1 MPTIS
6 TKPEKEFKVGAVR
19 AAIWANPRTASD
31 GRSFS
36 SHKVMLERVYK
47 DAGGFKSTNCLD
59 VNDIPKAI
67 VALKKAYE
75 YLLCAESERNGA
87 PQEEVA
93 VPWASARMP

>member
-1 MPTIS
+1 VPTIS

-47 DAGGFKSTNCLD
+47 DAGGFKSTSSLD

-67 VALKKAYE
+67 LALKKAYE
-75 YLLCAESERNGA
+75 YLLCAEQERENP
-87 PQEEVA
+87 PQDEVPI
-93 VPWASARMP
+93 PWASARVP